1 MPWSSPLWSP
11 ISTFQSMTRVFS
23 LKLSFTP
30 PPTFF
35 LPDSSQCHY
44 HPLIHLFIPLSITK
58 LNKHLLNTYY
68 VANTG
73 LIIEESKT
81 SKNWSFVLKGFTEHR
96 PRNISIIRT
105 CYTEWNKS
113 EKNKY
118 HILMH
123 IHGIEESGTD
133 EPVCKAGI
141 ETQT

>member
-1 MPWSSPLWSP
+1 
-11 ISTFQSMTRVFS
+11 MTRVFS

-30 PPTFF
+30 PPIFF

-44 HPLIHLFIPLSITK
+44 HPLIHLFIPLSIIK
-58 LNKHLLNTYY
+58 LNKHLLNTHY

-105 CYTEWNKS
+105 CYTDISSSFSVLERGLIFLVLKKKIVIPTEIYTGPALLLYQS
-113 EKNKY
+113 R
-118 HILMH
+118 
-123 IHGIEESGTD
+123 
-133 EPVCKAGI
+133 
-141 ETQT
+141 